1 MTAFDTIRE
10 ALAKR
15 ALYHRT
21 IREIEALPTDLAIE
35 DLGISPA
42 DVKSIAR
49 AAIYGD

>member
-1 MTAFDTIRE
+1 MTAFDSIRD

-15 ALYHRT
+15 SLYRRT
-21 IREIEALPTDLAIE
+21 VREIEALPIELAVE

-49 AAIYGD
+49 AAVYGH